1 MPFPALRKRS
11 RHDDDDWFPF
21 VVKLAVILVI
31 GGLLVGFLLVSGGGD
46 GTDDTAATNP
56 AVPTITDSP
65 GPATSEPAAR
75 PRPEVNLARPAM
87 GTQTAVIKKAKPTAK
102 PKPRPSED
110 PRIARIG
117 KPCRTEGA
125 IAFTKRF
132 EPLICRDGR
141 WERAF

>member
-1 MPFPALRKRS
+1 MPLPAFRNRS
-11 RHDDDDWFPF
+11 RHEDDDWFPF
-21 VVKLAVILVI
+21 VAKLAVILVVA
-31 GGLLVGFLLVSGGGD
+31 GLLVGFLLVSGGDD
-46 GTDDTAATNP
+46 GADDAVTNP
-56 AVPTITDSP
+56 QVPTITDSP

-87 GTQTAVIKKAKPTAK
+87 GTQTAVITKAKPTAK
-102 PKPRPSED
+102 PKPRAGED
-110 PRIARIG
+110 PRVARIG

-141 WERAF
+141 WVRAF